1 MYIRREGD
9 EHLLARTIEGPDGN
23 PQEVILARLG
33 TDPELNLFFSSERGR
48 REEPELWEGVNDFHL
63 LQALE
68 NFKRRQG
75 HCRPA
80 LVAIDGKAPAQRDS
94 TPTEFEE

>member
-1 MYIRREGD
+1 MYIRHEGD
-9 EHLLARTIEGPDGN
+9 EHLLARTREGPDGN

-48 REEPELWEGVNDFHL
+48 REEPELWDGVNDLDL

-68 NFKRRQG
+68 NFKRRLG
-75 HCRPA
+75 HYRPA
-80 LVAIDGKAPAQRDS
+80 LVAVHGKAPQHRDS
-94 TPTEFEE
+94 SSTEPEE